1 MKPGAAQAREEA
13 QLVFKKVR
21 SRLKRILQT
30 IVVLAAVA
38 VIASGAGNG
47 SLPYMPDGPQ
57 VSRASKPIDI
67 AADKIRDD
75 EQAIAALVKMGVP
88 LQRDTLGRVRWI
100 EAVQGEFSDEAMRHL
115 SGLPLLEWLEIG
127 GGKVTA
133 AGMMRLKGCSALR
146 RLYVHDVHLS
156 DDALAVLSNRTRL
169 EALSLQ
175 NTGITGKG
183 VKHLNAPGSLRVL
196 NLSGDD
202 IGDEDLAQI
211 ARFSGLEVL
220 ALQNTKVSGAGLAKL
235 AGMKRLNVLNLSNC
249 RIVDNDLDYFTS
261 MPNLRIVHAS
271 GCNIGDKAIQQFK
284 EKLPML
290 AIFK

>member
-1 MKPGAAQAREEA
+1 MKRVLQA
-13 QLVFKKVR
+13 
-21 SRLKRILQT
+21 S
-30 IVVLAAVA
+30 VVLAAFA
-38 VIASGAGNG
+38 IQAG
-47 SLPYMPDGPQ
+47 
-57 VSRASKPIDI
+57 RASEPIG
-67 AADKIRDD
+67 AADTIRDN

-88 LQRDTLGRVRWI
+88 LQRDPLGRVRWI
-100 EAVQGEFSDEAMRHL
+100 EAVQGEFNDEAMRHL

-133 AGMMRLKGCSALR
+133 SGMARLKGCSALT

-156 DDALAVLSNRTRL
+156 DDALAVLSNLTHL

-175 NTGITGKG
+175 STGITGKG
-183 VKHLNAPGSLRVL
+183 LKHLKATGSLRVL

-202 IGDEDLAQI
+202 IGDGDLAQI
-211 ARFSGLEVL
+211 ARFTGLEVL

-235 AGMKRLNVLNLSNC
+235 TGMKRLNVLNLSNC
-249 RIVDNDLDYFTS
+249 RIADDDLEYFTS
-261 MPNLRIVHAS
+261 MPNLRIVHAV
-271 GCNIGDKAIQQFK
+271 GCDIGEKAIEQFN

>member
-1 MKPGAAQAREEA
+1 MKR
-13 QLVFKKVR
+13 V
-21 SRLKRILQT
+21 LQR
-30 IVVLAAVA
+30 IVVLIAVA
-38 VIASGAGNG
+38 VITSGAGDG
-47 SLPYMPDGPQ
+47 SYPYTPDGRQ
-57 VSRASKPIDI
+57 LSRTSKPIDD
-67 AADKIRDD
+67 AVDKVRDD

-88 LQRDTLGRVRWI
+88 LQQDTLGRVRWI
-100 EAVQGEFSDEAMRHL
+100 EAVQDEFNDEAMRHL

-133 AGMMRLKGCSALR
+133 AGLTRLKGCSALR

-156 DDALAVLSNRTRL
+156 DDALAVLSSLTRL
-169 EALSLQ
+169 DALSLQ

-183 VKHLNAPGSLRVL
+183 LKHLKANGSLRVL

-211 ARFSGLEVL
+211 ARFTGLEVL
-220 ALQNTKVSGAGLAKL
+220 ALQNTKVSGVGLAKL

-271 GCNIGDKAIQQFK
+271 GCNIGEKAIEQFK